1 MSEDNK
7 VEYQKIPKLKY
18 WLQEQSITQDEL
30 SKRTHLS
37 VRTVHKLVNTGM
49 ATPSTIKLV
58 AYELE
63 LEEQELIKML
73 ITEENKEHFE
83 KKAASK

>member
-1 MSEDNK
+1 MSKSK

-18 WLQEQSITQDEL
+18 WLQEQGMTQDEL

-37 VRTVHKLVNTGM
+37 VRTVHKLVNTGL
-49 ATPSTIKLV
+49 ATPSTIRLV
-58 AYELE
+58 AFELE
-63 LEEQELIKML
+63 LTEQELIKML
-73 ITEENKEHFE
+73 ITEENKAHFE